1 MGKIRV
7 MLVDDHEMIRD
18 GIESILNS
26 DEGIIVTN
34 KAQDGAEAIK
44 LLETIHLE
52 IDVIIMD
59 ITMPGLNGVDAVKII
74 SKTYDGLPVLA
85 LSMHSD
91 ESYILDMIN
100 AGAYGYILKDSS
112 GKVLIEGV
120 KTVVQG
126 EKYFVN
132 EVCDKLIGCIT
143 GKTTTVLSKTEVTPL
158 SNRENDVLR
167 AITSGK
173 TTKEIAVKLSIS
185 NRTVESHRSN
195 IMHKLG
201 VKNTAQMVSFAYREG
216 LV

>member
-26 DEGIIVTN
+26 DKEIVVIN
-34 KAQDGAEAIK
+34 KAQNGAEAIQ
-44 LLETIHLE
+44 LLETIHGDT
-52 IDVIIMD
+52 DVIIMD
-59 ITMPGLNGVDAVKII
+59 ITMPELNGVDAVKII
-74 SKTYDGLPVLA
+74 SKTYDNIPVLA

-91 ESYILDMIN
+91 ESYILDMVQ
-100 AGAYGYILKDSS
+100 AGALGYILKDSS
-112 GKVLIEGV
+112 GKELIESV
-120 KTVVQG
+120 KTVARG
-126 EKYFVN
+126 EKYFVK
-132 EVCDKLIGCIT
+132 EVYDKLLGCIV
-143 GKTTTVLSKTEVTPL
+143 GKTQIRPKKSPSVL
-158 SNRENDVLR
+158 SNRENDVLK

-173 TTKEIAVKLSIS
+173 TTKEIAANLSIS

-201 VKNTAQMVSFAYREG
+201 VKNTAQLVSIAYQDG